1 MPKPILIY
9 QPKGPAGEYAEW
21 AVNLHNGCTNG
32 CTYCY
37 NRRGFMSHAFGDE
50 PKVAAPIRRWTEQT
64 HRMREKEGMLEWDA
78 DMEYDFQRIGA
89 MLIVKEDIEKIG
101 AERLIADG
109 GVFMSFKCDP
119 LELSHQL
126 MTGEVF
132 EIIARHHIPVTI
144 LTKSVD
150 WLDRNGW
157 QSYLRYEPWKELITI
172 GFTLT
177 GMDEMERNAPSNAER
192 IHALKRLHYMG
203 IKTFVSLEPVVS
215 FDASLRMIEQAS
227 LYCNEFRI
235 GLMSPYKKT
244 RYSVFDLVDFID
256 IVNSMRQE
264 QNLDIRWKVSV
275 TEALRKK
282 GISYTLTDGVLDFP
296 QDERA
301 RLDLQSSLTD
311 SFMFGDINKELKGFG
326 ILGKLMNEVQKQEM
340 IHKVNQAVRM
350 ISDQDSEFGL
360 NYLNLDDDDSVKIK
374 NAFSEVVNN
383 GICLLKLLKEYE

>member
-1 MPKPILIY
+1 MAKPILIY
-9 QPKGPAGEYAEW
+9 QPKGPAGEYAKW
-21 AVNLHNGCTNG
+21 AVNLHNGCTHG

-37 NRRGFMSHAFGDE
+37 NRRGVFSHAFGE
-50 PKVAAPIRRWTEQT
+50 KPKVAAPIRRWTEQT
-64 HRMREKEGMLEWDA
+64 QRMREKEGMLEWDA

-89 MLIVKEDIEKIG
+89 KLIIKEDIEKIG

-157 QSYLRYEPWKELITI
+157 QSYLRNESWKGYITI

-177 GMDEMERNAPSNAER
+177 GMDEMESNAPSNAER
-192 IHALKRLHYMG
+192 IHALKRLHDMG
-203 IKTFVSLEPVVS
+203 INTFVSLEPIVS
-215 FDASLRMIEQAS
+215 FDASLRMIEQAAH
-227 LYCNEFRI
+227 YCKEFRI

-256 IVNSMRQE
+256 IVNRMRQE
-264 QNLDIRWKVSV
+264 HNLDIRWKVSV
-275 TEALRKK
+275 TDELRKK
-282 GISYTLTDGVLDFP
+282 GIAYTMTDGVLAISQKDIF
-296 QDERA
+296 
-301 RLDLQSSLTD
+301 RLELRRSQVDQM
-311 SFMFGDINKELKGFG
+311 MFGDVTGDQSDFDGIFG
-326 ILGKLMNEVQKQEM
+326 C
-340 IHKVNQAVRM
+340 
-350 ISDQDSEFGL
+350 
-360 NYLNLDDDDSVKIK
+360 IK
-374 NAFSEVVNN
+374 
-383 GICLLKLLKEYE
+383 K